1 MCSSDLNNFNSGY
14 TKHRS
19 GHQRAM
25 GIDYVPYD
33 NFPALLH
40 EGEKV
45 LTAGEAR
52 QEKNGVGSIQIVI
65 NGMTVREDA
74 DIDRV
79 AQALLSKLE
88 EANMRG

>member
-1 MCSSDLNNFNSGY
+1 
-14 TKHRS
+14 
-19 GHQRAM
+19 M

-52 QEKNGVGSIQIVI
+52 QEKNGVSGIQIVM
-65 NGMTVREDA
+65 NGTVIREEA
-74 DIDRV
+74 DVQRI
-79 AQALLSKLE
+79 AQEMLNKLE

>member
-1 MCSSDLNNFNSGY
+1 
-14 TKHRS
+14 
-19 GHQRAM
+19 M

>member
-1 MCSSDLNNFNSGY
+1 
-14 TKHRS
+14 
-19 GHQRAM
+19 M

-52 QEKNGVGSIQIVI
+52 QEKNGAGGIQIVM
-65 NGMTVREDA
+65 NGTVIREEA
-74 DIDRV
+74 DVQRI
-79 AQALLSKLE
+79 AQEMLNKLE

>member
-1 MCSSDLNNFNSGY
+1 
-14 TKHRS
+14 
-19 GHQRAM
+19 M

-52 QEKNGVGSIQIVI
+52 QEKNGVGSIQTVI

>member
-1 MCSSDLNNFNSGY
+1 M
-14 TKHRS
+14 
-19 GHQRAM
+19 
-25 GIDYVPYD
+25 
-33 NFPALLH
+33 LLH

>member
-1 MCSSDLNNFNSGY
+1 MCIRDS
-14 TKHRS
+14 
-19 GHQRAM
+19 
-25 GIDYVPYD
+25 
-33 NFPALLH
+33 
-40 EGEKV
+40 
-45 LTAGEAR
+45 
-52 QEKNGVGSIQIVI
+52 SIQIVI

>member
-1 MCSSDLNNFNSGY
+1 
-14 TKHRS
+14 
-19 GHQRAM
+19 M

-52 QEKNGVGSIQIVI
+52 QEKTGVGSIQIVI